1 MISRTAK
8 YALEAALCLAEEVGG
23 GPVPSGTLAERLS
36 IPSDYLSRVLHTLRK
51 RGVVVA
57 TRGRHGGFRLARS
70 PSDVTLLDVVEPFDD
85 VGDERQCLLRRR
97 TCSDAT
103 ACPLHEG
110 WKSIA
115 EAMASFFSQ
124 TTLAELE
131 GMDLSSERLVGS
143 ER

>member
-8 YALEAALCLAEEVGG
+8 YALEAALCLAAEVEG

-51 RGVVVA
+51 RGVVDA

-70 PSDVTLLDVVEPFDD
+70 PSEVTLLDIVEPFDD
-85 VGDERQCLLRRR
+85 VGDERQCLLRRQ
-97 TCSDAT
+97 TCSDIT

-115 EAMASFFSQ
+115 GAMASFFSQ

-131 GMDLSSERLVGS
+131 GMEPSPDRLAGS
-143 ER
+143 QR